1 MEKLIIRIEA
11 TSDHFDSYAENVDGV
26 WGGGSTPQEAFESAL
41 EAARII
47 ADEYPAEDVPSIL
60 LGDYQVVA
68 HYDIAS
74 LLKHYG
80 KIITM
85 PALSRLTGINDKQLH
100 HYIMGKS
107 KPRPQRLA
115 KIESALHK
123 LGEELVSLQL
133 S

>member
-26 WGGGSTPQEAFESAL
+26 WGGGATPQEAFDSAL

-47 ADEYPAEDVPSIL
+47 AEEYPPEEVPSIL
-60 LGDYQVVA
+60 AGEYRAVA
-68 HYDIAS
+68 HYDVAS

-107 KPRPQRLA
+107 KPRPQRVA
-115 KIESALHK
+115 KIEAALHK
-123 LGEELVSLQL
+123 LGEELISLRL

>member
-26 WGGGSTPQEAFESAL
+26 WGGGATPQEALDRAL

-47 ADEYPAEDVPSIL
+47 AEEYPPEEVPAIL
-60 LGDYQVVA
+60 LGEYQVVV
-68 HYDIAS
+68 HYDVAS

-107 KPRPQRLA
+107 KPRPQRVA
-115 KIESALHK
+115 KIEAALHK
-123 LGEELVSLQL
+123 LGEELISLRL